1 MTYVISDQRQN
12 CQSMKKVWL
21 LSLLK
26 TVKRWK
32 NKSNATTCLKAGEYW
47 KLRTNLGGQ
56 VSTYSLLYTYF
67 YFCVYLCL
75 CEHTHMY
82 VPGDRSQKSMWDSLE
97 LESQGVVGALPTQFE
112 SQGAVGALPT
122 QLGWFC
128 KSRKLLHTKL
138 SFCAISS
145 ALQQACLLHF

>member
-1 MTYVISDQRQN
+1 MTYVISDQGQN

-97 LESQGVVGALPTQFE
+97 LESQGVVGALPTQF
-112 SQGAVGALPT
+112 
-122 QLGWFC
+122 GWFC
-128 KSRKLLHTKL
+128 KSRKLLYTKL